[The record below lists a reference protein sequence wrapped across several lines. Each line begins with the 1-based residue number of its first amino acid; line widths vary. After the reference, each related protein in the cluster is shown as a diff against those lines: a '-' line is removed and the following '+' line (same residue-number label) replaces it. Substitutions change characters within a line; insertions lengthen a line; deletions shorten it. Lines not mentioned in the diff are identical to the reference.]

1 MSGLDVA
8 VAMFVGFVLG
18 VMSCAVAVLIRK
30 IDEEEGDT

>member
-8 VAMFVGFVLG
+8 VAMLVGFVLG
-18 VMSCAVAVLIRK
+18 VMSCAVAVLMRK

>member
-18 VMSCAVAVLIRK
+18 VMSCAVAVIMRK
-30 IDEEEGDT
+30 IDEEEGET